1 LQGLPAKQVRAGGV
15 SESRR
20 DLPAA
25 RAMPHRSSEVQPQ
38 HLNVKRTV
46 DTQMTRARRSSVVGR
61 VDKQF

>member
-38 HLNVKRTV
+38 HLNDKRTV
-46 DTQMTRARRSSVVGR
+46 DTQMTRARAATALSGV
-61 VDKQF
+61 

>member
-25 RAMPHRSSEVQPQ
+25 RAMPHRSPEEQPQ

-46 DTQMTRARRSSVVGR
+46 DTQMTRARAATVLSDV
-61 VDKQF
+61 